1 MTSYKEIVTKAV
13 VGKAKKITHNEYHLI
28 PDEIPNTILGC
39 WVINHYF
46 NGTNSNGSVLVK
58 GSFDINVWYS
68 YDNDTKTKVN
78 TQRFSYDDLMQISL
92 KDDATLDDKSEII
105 VRSLKQPNV
114 TDVDILNNEV
124 VLNVE
129 KELGIDLITLA
140 KIQEEGV
147 YVKEHI
153 DFELEDSFEYS
164 YFLPTEIRVN
174 FKEKK
179 LLLYFEDI
187 HDVLYSL
194 DFNQYGKQ
202 FAVTKE
208 ELEKN
213 G

>member
-1 MTSYKEIVTKAV
+1 MLYPENVNMLK
-13 VGKAKKITHNEYHLI
+13 KAKSELKY
-28 PDEIPNTILGC
+28 
-39 WVINHYF
+39 VINNRYLGNLH
-46 NGTNSNGSVLVK
+46 
-58 GSFDINVWYS
+58 
-68 YDNDTKTKVN
+68 
-78 TQRFSYDDLMQISL
+78 Q
-92 KDDATLDDKSEII
+92 
-105 VRSLKQPNV
+105 
-114 TDVDILNNEV
+114 DVDLNIFEKLIEYTEKIKNE
-124 VLNVE
+124 LDKYKNVE